1 MGRGRAKWWRSSWS
15 LSLLLSNDCHGLLL
29 GLENAR
35 RWRLTEAKKG
45 TAPQHAAPAR
55 GLSTPGDLG
64 AQWLEELASKGLL
77 KRAAAGG
84 VLPSAKALRIINELP
99 VLLLLAI
106 IYLVIAKPF

>member
-77 KRAAAGG
+77 KRAAGG
-84 VLPSAKALRIINELP
+84 T
-99 VLLLLAI
+99 
-106 IYLVIAKPF
+106 